1 LVLVHL
7 AHQLQISLHKADV
20 NEGIQMINEDNVEGI
35 GVPLVWVI
43 DGDCLFDLAVEV
55 EYVPMFTQFDEVIDV
70 SNEYPNHDGITVRF
84 IKDAETIEDFQTSE
98 YFGSILL
105 SSPQVLSL
113 FDYPYGHF
121 VQSPNAQFIGE
132 QFIITD
138 RDVTSLPAWH
148 PKNPNAP
155 QEYFNNLN

>member
-1 LVLVHL
+1 
-7 AHQLQISLHKADV
+7 
-20 NEGIQMINEDNVEGI
+20 MINEKDIEGI
-35 GVPLVWVI
+35 GIPLVWVI
-43 DGDCLFDLAVEV
+43 DGDCLFDLAVGV

-70 SNEYPNHDGITVRF
+70 SNEYPDHNGITVRF
-84 IKDAETIEDFQTSE
+84 IKDAETVEDFQTSE

-121 VQSPNAQFIGE
+121 VQSPNAQFDGE
-132 QFIITD
+132 KFIITD